1 MSKFDID
8 PKKGPIAWFTNN
20 SVAANLLMMMIII
33 SGLFMLGQVQKQM
46 FPEIELNIISIQV
59 PYLGAAPQE
68 VEQGVLIRIEDAIKD
83 VDGIKRI
90 SATAREGLG
99 SVTIEIENSYDVQV
113 VMDEIKMRVDAI
125 PSFPQQIEKPTIY
138 QLRPQREVIW
148 IAVYGDMDEAMQKEL
163 AKQIRDDLK
172 KIGGISKVE
181 VVGARNYEISVEI
194 SEADLQRYNLTF
206 QDIVS
211 AIRGTS
217 IDVAGGSIRTP
228 NGDILLRANNQA
240 YWGGEFEQIVL
251 IKRPDGTRLTLGDIA
266 VVKDHFVEQRRY
278 THFNGKNATFIRVDS
293 VGDQNDLLIAEAVK
307 RYVERKAQDL
317 PPEVTIENWGD
328 SSYYLKDRLNLMTS
342 NMISGGLLVFLCL
355 ALFMRLRLAF
365 WVMLGIP
372 ICFLGTIA
380 LMPLPMFDI
389 SLNMISLFGFILV
402 LAIVVDDA
410 IIIGESVYSEI
421 EEKGQSI
428 DNVVIGAKKVAMP
441 ATFGVLTTMIA
452 FLPMLMI
459 EGAMGKLWESIAW
472 VLILCL
478 GFSLI
483 ESKFILP
490 AHLAHM
496 KYSPRESEELN
507 RFQQVRNKI
516 ADALMYVARTYYHPF
531 LLKCVRYRYAT
542 VATFIALFI
551 LSIGL
556 VASGAVRWV
565 FFPDIPS
572 DFIRASVQMQP
583 GSAEESTIRTLN
595 LLEEKLL
602 EVDARAEQDIGENI
616 IKHTTIFLTSATTG
630 TIIAE
635 LEKGEDRTL
644 DGFAVLN
651 EWRERMPEIAGVKSL
666 NFQGSIAG
674 GSSFDVEF
682 QLTGSNLDELSA
694 AALMLRQEL
703 ARFEGVFDIEDTF
716 GEGNDEVVLEL
727 KPLATALGITLQ
739 DLATQVR
746 FAFYG
751 AEAQRVQ
758 RDDEEVKVMVR
769 YPLAERQSIG
779 NLESMKLR
787 TADGSMIPFTE
798 LADIRFAKGYNT
810 ISRINGERSVNVRA
824 RVDKSRVQ
832 PFDIVR
838 QVRDSKIQPI
848 LDRYPS
854 VGFKLEGASQ
864 DEAEATG
871 SLAIGFALA
880 MFGIYAV
887 MAIPLR
893 SYIQPVIIMSVIPFG
908 AIGAI
913 VGHLVMGMPISLLSL
928 FGILALSGVVVNDS
942 LVLVNYVNW
951 ARSQGE
957 ELFKAVTDAGVMRFR
972 AIILTSLTTFLGLA
986 PIMMERSLQAK
997 MVIPMAVSLAFGIL
1011 FATVITLFLV
1021 PSFYLILDDFKRGMR
1036 TILSWYGLSKPQA
1049 PKSEE
1054 QNLVT

>member
-1 MSKFDID
+1 MSKFDVD
-8 PKKGPIAWFTNN
+8 PHKGPIAWFANN
-20 SVAANLLMMMIII
+20 SVAANLLMMLIIV

-46 FPEIELNIISIQV
+46 FPEIEFNMISVQV

-90 SATAREGLG
+90 SSTAREGMG
-99 SVTIEIENSYDVQV
+99 SVSIEVEGGYDVQV
-113 VMDEIKMRVDAI
+113 VMDEVKMLIDAI
-125 PSFPQQIEKPTIY
+125 PSFPQQIEKPNIY

-148 IAVYGDMDEAMQKEL
+148 IGIYGDMGEAMQKEL
-163 AKQIRDDLK
+163 AKQIRDELK
-172 KIGGISKVE
+172 RIGGISKVE

-206 QDIVS
+206 QDIVA

-217 IDVAGGSIRTP
+217 IDVAGGSIKTP

-240 YWGGEFEQIVL
+240 YAGGEFEEIVL
-251 IKRPDGTRLTLGDIA
+251 IKRPDGTRLTLSDIA
-266 VVKDHFVEQRRY
+266 VVKDEFVEQRRF
-278 THFNGKNATFIRVDS
+278 TRFNGKNATFVRVDS
-293 VGDQNDLLIAEAVK
+293 VGDQNDLLIAEVVK
-307 RYVERKAQDL
+307 RYVEDKAKDL
-317 PPEVTIENWGD
+317 PPEVTIEHWGD

-355 ALFMRLRLAF
+355 ALFMQIRLAF
-365 WVMLGIP
+365 WVMIGIP
-372 ICFLGTIA
+372 VCFLGTIA

-421 EEKGQSI
+421 EEKGRTV

-452 FLPMLMI
+452 FTPMLMI
-459 EGAMGKLWESIAW
+459 EGVMGKIWESIAW

-478 GFSLI
+478 GFSLV
-483 ESKFILP
+483 ESKLILP
-490 AHLAHM
+490 AHLANM
-496 KYSPRESEELN
+496 KYTPRSESKLN
-507 RFQQVRNKI
+507 RFQKVRNKI
-516 ADALMYVARTYYHPF
+516 ADGLMHIARTYYHPF
-531 LLKCVRYRYAT
+531 LLKCVRFRYAT
-542 VATFIALFI
+542 VATFIAMFI

-556 VASGAVRWV
+556 IASGTVRWV

-583 GSAEESTIRTLN
+583 GSAEEATIRTLN
-595 LLEEKLL
+595 VLEQKLL
-602 EVDARAEQDIGENI
+602 EVDARAEQEIGENI
-616 IKHTTIFLTSATTG
+616 IKHTTVFLTSATTG

-635 LEKGEDRTL
+635 LEKGESRSL
-644 DGFAVLN
+644 DGFAILN
-651 EWRERMPEIAGVKSL
+651 EWREKVPEIAGVKAL
-666 NFQGSIAG
+666 NFQGSIVG

-682 QLTGSNLDELSA
+682 QLTGRNLEELSA
-694 AALMLRQEL
+694 AATLLRHEL
-703 ARFEGVFDIEDTF
+703 ASFEGVFDIEDTF

-727 KPLATALGITLQ
+727 KPLATAMGITLQ

-769 YPLAERQSIG
+769 YPLSERQSVG

-787 TADGSMIPFTE
+787 TADGSLIPFTE

-824 RVDKSRVQ
+824 RVDKSSVQ

-838 QVRDSKIQPI
+838 QVRDEKIQPI

-864 DEAEATG
+864 DEAEATS
-871 SLAIGFALA
+871 SLAVGFAIA

-887 MAIPLR
+887 MAVPLR
-893 SYIQPVIIMSVIPFG
+893 SYIQPVILMSVIPFG
-908 AIGAI
+908 LIGAVI
-913 VGHLVMGMPISLLSL
+913 GHLLLGMPVSLLSL
-928 FGILALSGVVVNDS
+928 FGVLALSGVIVNDS
-942 LVLVNYVNW
+942 LVMVNYVNW

-957 ELFKAVTDAGVMRFR
+957 GLFKAVTDAGVMRFR

-986 PIMMERSLQAK
+986 PIMMERSMQAK

-1021 PSFYLILDDFKRGMR
+1021 PCFYMILDDFKQGSRKV
-1036 TILSWYGLSKPQA
+1036 LSWYGLAKP
-1049 PKSEE
+1049 PTPESEE
-1054 QNLVT
+1054 QKVVT